1 MKAVIYTRTSSL
13 TDRQNNDRQVSDLTN
28 YADVNGID
36 VVKVFNE
43 KISGAKRNEERP
55 VLMACLEFAEADNID
70 IIYIIL
76 ETKNKTIEPQ
86 KGTL

>member
-36 VVKVFNE
+36 VVKVFN
-43 KISGAKRNEERP
+43 
-55 VLMACLEFAEADNID
+55 
-70 IIYIIL
+70 
-76 ETKNKTIEPQ
+76 
-86 KGTL
+86 